1 MDNNPFTQIVQKE
14 AYLMENNSIY
24 WNPVLET
31 LPHERLRQLQLK
43 KFKRIV
49 EWAYNNSPFY
59 KKLYQ
64 DKGFE
69 PGDLNKFEDI
79 QKIPK
84 TDKGMLRE
92 VQQRPPFPYGDILS
106 VPIKDVTTFRQTS
119 GTTGTPVYQADT
131 WQDWEWWSEC
141 WSYILYAQGYRDTD
155 RVFIPF
161 GYNIFVAFWA
171 GHYAAEKIG
180 CEVVP
185 GGVLNTEAR
194 VLKMQELKCTAFM
207 ATPTYVLAMAD
218 TARKMGIDPVKD
230 LSIRRITCAGEPGA
244 SIPAT
249 KKRIEEA
256 WGCKVYDHIGATEIG
271 AWSYECTSQSGG
283 LHVNDAFFLVEIEDV
298 ETGKIIDEPGKNGK
312 MLITAFDRIGKPCIR
327 FDSKDVI
334 RWADHTCEC
343 GRTFRMI
350 DGGVVG
356 RADDI
361 TKVKGVLLAP
371 TAIEEVVRSF
381 SELGDEYEV
390 VVSKVGDVDDILLKV
405 EMSSWHEE
413 KKDIILARLQDQLRL
428 RTNLGYRIEVRPQ
441 GSLPRYQV
449 KSHRF
454 KDLRKKEGSH

>member
-1 MDNNPFTQIVQKE
+1 MK
-14 AYLMENNSIY
+14 NNSIY
-24 WNPVLET
+24 WNPILET
-31 LPHERLRQLQLK
+31 LPYEKLRQLQLK

-59 KKLYQ
+59 KKLYK
-64 DKGFE
+64 DNGFE
-69 PGDLNKFEDI
+69 PGDINKFEDI

-92 VQQRPPFPYGDILS
+92 VQERPPFPYGDILS
-106 VPIKDVTTFRQTS
+106 VPIEDVTTFRQTS

-131 WQDWEWWSEC
+131 WQDWEWWAEC

-194 VLKMQELKCTAFM
+194 ALKMQELKCTAFM
-207 ATPTYVLAMAD
+207 ATPTYVLALAE
-218 TARKMGIDPVKD
+218 TAKKMGIDPVKD
-230 LSIRRITCAGEPGA
+230 LFIRRITCAGEPGA

-271 AWSYECTSQSGG
+271 AWSYECTSQPGG
-283 LHVNDAFFLVEIEDV
+283 LHVNDAFFLVEIEDI

-381 SELGDEYEV
+381 PELGDEYEV
-390 VVSKVGDVDDILLKV
+390 VVSKAGDVDDITLKV

-428 RTNLGYRIEVRPQ
+428 KTNLGYRIEVRPQ

-449 KSHRF
+449 KAHRF